1 MGRVSKRNQIAELNQ
16 NGFITEIKTQVVYK
30 TAIYAR
36 LSGEDTKG
44 GKHSDTLNTQIYL
57 IEKYLEDKPYLQH
70 TRTFSD
76 NGFSGTNFQRP
87 GFEELMSAVRKGEIN
102 CIVVKDLSRLGR
114 NYLETGKY
122 IESIFP
128 FMGVRFIAIND
139 GYDSNNP
146 VNTNIQLS
154 VSIKN
159 LTNDRFAH
167 DISKKINASFET
179 LMKNGDFIGS
189 YAPYGYLKSPE
200 NKHRL
205 IIDHEVA
212 HYVLRIFKLR
222 IEGKSYGKI
231 ADIYN
236 AEGIES
242 PYAYK
247 LRKGVM
253 KERKSVHKAIWI
265 PTQIRKILSDPVYI
279 GHIVQG
285 KTSISKF
292 SQQKYVYNSPDR
304 QHIVENMHEA
314 IVPIEMWDRVQEL
327 FAETKE
333 YHEKHSGKKQRNHSP
348 DENILKGKIFCG
360 DCGHSIR
367 RAPKFY
373 TDGRRYHQYSCTYKN
388 GDGKYCPSKFI
399 LEEKLFDTI
408 YKAIKLQMN
417 LCADYKQILEYL
429 EKTSAYTSETD
440 LLESEYKQLI
450 EDKQKIQRKKAVLY
464 DDYAEGNLS
473 KEDYIMLTQKY
484 DDEIGR
490 YSSHLDE
497 LEMQISTRKVLLS
510 PKNDWITAFEKFKRQ
525 RKLSKEMVDLLIHK
539 IIFVG
544 DGRLEIQFN
553 FQDEFTIL
561 AEELQKMNMEVGDYE

>member
-70 TRTFSD
+70 IRTFSD

-146 VNTNIQLS
+146 VNTNVQLS

-167 DISKKINASFET
+167 DISKKINASLGT

-189 YAPYGYLKSPE
+189 YAPYGYLKNPE
-200 NKHRL
+200 NRHRL

-222 IEGKSYGKI
+222 IEGNSYGKI

-247 LRKGVM
+247 LRKGIM
-253 KERKSVHKAIWI
+253 KERKSVYKAIWV

-333 YHEKHSGKKQRNHSP
+333 YHEKHSGKKQMKHSP

-417 LCADYKQILEYL
+417 LCVDYKQILEHL
-429 EKTSAYTSETD
+429 EKTSTYTSETD

-490 YSSHLDE
+490 YSSHLVE

-561 AEELQKMNMEVGDYE
+561 AEELQKMGSVK